1 MTEVQASPATL
12 WDKFRANY
20 SQAILLIG
28 ITAYLPF
35 AYFTASGITP
45 LIFLIGVLL
54 LGHLKSLRV
63 FLPVAAATAALL
75 ILAFVRSD
83 FFDGLMHGMT
93 FAQAAV
99 YDKHLYFRNPMITWF
114 GLWAVICAGRNLG
127 EVQSARVFKFFACAM
142 LVLTALLAA
151 EALSHYGLRDW
162 INRSFFKGARP
173 EMVVVRVSDSN
184 FLLLYL
190 FWPLTFYF
198 LAQRWTAAVI
208 AMTIIIVFLSI
219 VVDTNAQILALA
231 ISTGVFFAVKHWPRG
246 LWARRI
252 TPERVMAVS
261 VAVFLVAFPF
271 AVLALARSGVLAKAG
286 AHMGDSWRARLDIW
300 TFAAEK
306 ASQKPLW
313 GWGYESS
320 RKFDPFIPEHPHSPA
335 LQAWL
340 ELGVPGLIVLAALW
354 FFVFWCLAPKGEGAP
369 PTEDPGLVELSAA
382 PQIVS
387 EDTEDQRARPYILAL
402 AVTFF
407 VVNAISYGIW
417 RDWLYAQGAFS
428 AAMMMLAI
436 KAVAAK
442 RKFQI

>member
-1 MTEVQASPATL
+1 MNLAPMTQTTL
-12 WDKFRANY
+12 WDKIRANY
-20 SQAILLIG
+20 TQAIFLAG

-45 LIFLIGVLL
+45 LIFLIGALL
-54 LGHLKSLRV
+54 LWHLKSLRV
-63 FLPVAAATAALL
+63 FAPVAAATAVLL

-83 FFDGLMHGMT
+83 FVYGLMHGMS
-93 FAQAAV
+93 FAQAAA
-99 YDKHLYFRNPMITWF
+99 YDKHQYFRNPMITWF
-114 GLWAVICAGRNLG
+114 GLWAVICAGRSLD
-127 EVQSARVFKFFACAM
+127 EQQSARVFKYFGYAM
-142 LVLTALLAA
+142 LILTALLAA
-151 EALSHYGLRDW
+151 ETLSHYGLRNW

-198 LAQRWTAAVI
+198 LAQRWIAAVI
-208 AMTIIIVFLSI
+208 AMTITILALSI

-231 ISTGVFFAVKHWPRG
+231 VSTGAFFAVKYWPRG

-261 VAVFLVAFPF
+261 VAAFLLAFPF
-271 AVLALARSGVLAKAG
+271 VVLGLERAGVFAKIG
-286 AHMGDSWRARLDIW
+286 PHMGDSWRARLDIW

-306 ASQKPLW
+306 ACQKPLW

-320 RKFDPFIPEHPHSPA
+320 RKFASIPEHPHSPA
-335 LQAWL
+335 LQAWF
-340 ELGVPGLIVLAALW
+340 ELGVPGLVVLAAMW
-354 FFVFWCLAPKGEGAP
+354 FLIFWGLAPKGEGAP
-369 PTEDPGLVELSAA
+369 AVENAGLVELSATPA
-382 PQIVS
+382 PVA
-387 EDTEDQRARPYILAL
+387 EGTYDQRARPYVLAL

-407 VVNAISYGIW
+407 VVNAISYGTW